1 MQWRIKE
8 YFDTELGGTRYI
20 VQYGRFLLWHSVE
33 FSLFQQAT
41 STASD
46 FNNYDLVGKHNEVAF
61 CRMEDALQF
70 TYDHEKYLVRK
81 NNNKP
86 VYHGVV
92 HYPINPED

>member
-20 VQYGRFLLWHSVE
+20 VQYGRFLIWHSVKLP
-33 FSLFQQAT
+33 LFQQAT

-46 FNNYDLVGKHNEVAF
+46 FNNYNLVGDNVVAF
-61 CRMEDALQF
+61 CQMEDALQF
-70 TYDHEKYLVRK
+70 TYDHEKYIIRK

-86 VYHGVV
+86 VYHGVT
-92 HYPINPED
+92 HYNIHLED